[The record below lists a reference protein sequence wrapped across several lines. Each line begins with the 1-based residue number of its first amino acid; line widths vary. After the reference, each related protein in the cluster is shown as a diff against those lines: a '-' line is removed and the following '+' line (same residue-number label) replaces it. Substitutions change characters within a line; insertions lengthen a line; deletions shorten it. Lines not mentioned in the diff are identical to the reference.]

1 MDVLSALAYVA
12 ERKIEEAIAEGQ
24 FDNLPGMG
32 KPLDCEDL
40 SHLPP
45 DMRLAYRILKS
56 SGFIEKEPEPG
67 KAVSMREL
75 LSEAQEEKKTYSKLQ
90 RFKLMM
96 SRVERAKALPHEPGH
111 RESGTSSP
119 EKSTHED
126 SPYLEKLLNH
136 L

>member
-1 MDVLSALAYVA
+1 MDALSAIACVA

-32 KPLDCEDL
+32 KPLECEDL

-45 DMRLAYRILKS
+45 DMRLAYRVLKS
-56 SGFIEKEPEPG
+56 NGFIEKEPEPG
-67 KAVSMREL
+67 KPLSMRDL
-75 LSEAQEEKKTYSKLQ
+75 LTDAQEEKRTYGKLQ

-96 SRVERAKALPHEPGH
+96 SRVEKVRAAN
-111 RESGTSSP
+111 RESNRREGGGC
-119 EKSTHED
+119 EKSNHES
-126 SPYLEKLLNH
+126 SPYLEKLMDH